1 MFNINKENINMEQV
15 QQQETKHGVYFA
27 NLEAYNQGRM
37 VGGWLYPLDYETL
50 GGFLEAIK
58 QVTRNADEVA
68 VHDYDDFP
76 NMGEYP
82 MHDELYEMIHAVND
96 SHLDNEILFKFMD
109 NQHDYSSELVLEAED
124 LYMTTCDNFKD
135 FAYDLA
141 DQDIE
146 INVNKEAQQF
156 VMNNF
161 DYEGYARD
169 LQHSYYVIDLNNYDV
184 AIFSQ

>member
-1 MFNINKENINMEQV
+1 MEQV
-15 QQQETKHGVYFA
+15 QQQETKHGIWFA

-37 VGGWLYPLDYETL
+37 LGAWVYPLKYDS
-50 GGFLEAIK
+50 FDKFAKRIK
-58 QVTRNADEVA
+58 EVTRDTVNYADEIA

-82 MHDELYEMIHAVND
+82 CHRELYELIHAIND
-96 SHLDNEILFKFMD
+96 SHLDNEVLFKYMA
-109 NQHDYSSELVLEAED
+109 NQHDYSIELVLEAED
-124 LYMTTCDNFKD
+124 LYMTTCDNFRD

-169 LQHSYYVIDLNNYDV
+169 LQHSYYVIDLDNYDV

>member
-1 MFNINKENINMEQV
+1 MEQV

-37 VGGWLYPLDYETL
+37 IGGWLYPLDYNTL
-50 GGFLEAIK
+50 DGFLEAIK

-82 MHDELYEMIHAVND
+82 YHNELYEIIHAVND
-96 SHLDNEILFKFMD
+96 SHLDNEILFKFMA
-109 NQHDYSSELVLEAED
+109 NQHDYSIDLIEEAED
-124 LYMTTCDNFKD
+124 TYITTCEHFGH
-135 FAYDLA
+135 FASDWA
-141 DQDIE
+141 DQEIE
-146 INVNKEAQQF
+146 NTVNKEAQQF

-161 DYEGYARD
+161 DYEGYAID
-169 LQHSYYVIDLNNYDV
+169 LQHSFYCIDLESGDV